1 MEQFSIEGIYGMLQL
16 WKQESYYRSK
26 DNPIDLVGILPNQVR
41 DIKLHK
47 QFLGGLK
54 MMKGVSD
61 YVMPRVIKKRAI
73 YTEILVEDANPKS
86 IFELPEKNV
95 ARLEYESAC
104 QYIMEKVYHG

>member
-1 MEQFSIEGIYGMLQL
+1 MEQFSIEGVYGMLQL
-16 WKQESYYRSK
+16 WKQESYYRTKENQISL
-26 DNPIDLVGILPNQVR
+26 IGILPNQVR

-47 QFLGGLK
+47 QFLNGLK

-86 IFELPEKNV
+86 IFDLPKNNV

-104 QYIMEKVYHG
+104 EYIMEKVYHG